1 MAEKKIGSTR
11 RLTGSI
17 HVPGDKSIS
26 HRALLLAAIAEGDSE
41 IHGLSAAQDV
51 ASTRKC
57 LQDLGISIE
66 SKSGLVRVQGQGK
79 YGLSAPLHGLDAGN
93 SGTTIRL
100 LTGILAAQKF
110 TSVIDGDASLRAR
123 PMGRII
129 EPLGRMGAI
138 ISAQGNK
145 APLTIQGTRL
155 KALQYDSPIASAQV
169 KSCILLAGLY
179 ASGLTIVKEPTL
191 SRDHTERMLKEFG
204 VCVTCAV
211 AGIGINGPVKLK
223 GSRIHVPGDI
233 SAAAFFLIA
242 GSLVPNSEIEICA
255 VGVNPTRTGIA
266 SALTEMGGDLQI
278 KNQITLNNEPRADLL
293 VRSRQLQAIA
303 IGGAM
308 IPKIIDEIPILA
320 VAATQ
325 ASGTTLIRDAKEL
338 RVKETDRIHSLV
350 TNLQRMGAQ
359 VEEFDDGLAV
369 TGPTPL
375 HGAILDSFHDHRI
388 AMAFAVAALIAEGE
402 TVIQNSE
409 CVDIS
414 FPGFYELLASIRNDG

>member
-1 MAEKKIGSTR
+1 MAEKKIVSTR

-17 HVPGDKSIS
+17 QVPGDKSIS

-57 LQDLGISIE
+57 LQDLGIIIE
-66 SKSGLVRVQGQGK
+66 SKAGITQVHGQGK
-79 YGLSAPLHGLDAGN
+79 YGLSEPSQPLDAGN

-110 TSVIDGDASLRAR
+110 TSVIDGDASLRTR

-129 EPLGRMGAI
+129 EPLSRMGAK
-138 ISAQGNK
+138 ISAQAKK
-145 APLTIQGTRL
+145 APLSIQGTEL
-155 KALQYDSPIASAQV
+155 KALQYESPIASAQV

-179 ASGLTIVKEPTL
+179 ASGMTIVKEPTL

-204 VCVTCAV
+204 VCTTCATS
-211 AGIGINGPVKLK
+211 GIGVNGPVKLNR
-223 GSRIHVPGDI
+223 SRIHVPGDI

-242 GSLVPNSEIEICA
+242 GSLVPNSEIEIRS
-255 VGVNPTRTGIA
+255 VGVNPTRTGIV
-266 SALTEMGGDLQI
+266 SALVAMGGDVQI
-278 KNQITLNNEPRADLL
+278 RNQISLNNEPRADLL
-293 VRSRQLQAIA
+293 VRSRQFQALE
-303 IGGAM
+303 IGGEM

-320 VAATQ
+320 VAASQ
-325 ASGTTLIRDAKEL
+325 ARGTTIIRDAKEL
-338 RVKETDRIHSLV
+338 RVKETDRIRSV
-350 TNLQRMGAQ
+350 VNNLRLMGAQ

-402 TVIQNSE
+402 TLIQNSE

-414 FPGFYELLASIRNDG
+414 FPGFFELLASIRNDA